1 MIILYTCIIRWQVGF
16 VNFNPYYRNPEELVK
31 ANLDSFGII
40 SLTTSDD
47 VLSEDAAR
55 DKVRKSTWRGR
66 WGEGGGGE
74 ERERVIICF
83 CFKVF

>member
-55 DKVRKSTWRGR
+55 DKVRKSIWRGR
-66 WGEGGGGE
+66 WGGGGRREGE
-74 ERERVIICF
+74 SHNLF
-83 CFKVF
+83 LF